1 MTKHFKTVCRN
12 CNATLGQCRCPS
24 KDKTIEY
31 VESCNHCPKKT
42 SAKIKNVGEMVAFLQ
57 TQDQSLPLVFT
68 DNEYGDCVVEEAE
81 LSTSDAPSPNVLN
94 PKDYPVI
101 RITGS

>member
-1 MTKHFKTVCRN
+1 
-12 CNATLGQCRCPS
+12 
-24 KDKTIEY
+24 
-31 VESCNHCPKKT
+31 
-42 SAKIKNVGEMVAFLQ
+42 MVAFLQ